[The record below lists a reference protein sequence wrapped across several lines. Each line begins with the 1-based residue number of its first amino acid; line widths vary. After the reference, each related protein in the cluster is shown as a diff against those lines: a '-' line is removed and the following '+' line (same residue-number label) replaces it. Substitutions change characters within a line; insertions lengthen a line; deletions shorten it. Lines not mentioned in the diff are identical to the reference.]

1 MAVQLHQLAAAIYLV
16 AGLLAGLGLAL
27 PTRRLIRASVAVL
40 ALGAVLHGAAFMF
53 LHRSEPTPPLTDT
66 PAAISFTVWI
76 GTLFFLVLQLRSRI
90 ADLVAVV
97 APIAFLGA
105 FLAALRLPHS
115 SPATFSGSGSWPHAH
130 VLLSSA
136 GLALLGLACLAGLTF
151 LAEHGRLK
159 AKRSVRSRFPLPSLE
174 ALDSVNAASL
184 AVGFPLLTLGVLTG
198 MMWVQ
203 TATGAFFS
211 GAAHEMWSVVAWA
224 VYAVLVAGRFVT
236 NQGARQ
242 AAASAVV
249 GFAFLFFAVIGL
261 ELFT

>member
-1 MAVQLHQLAAAIYLV
+1 V
-16 AGLLAGLGLAL
+16 
-27 PTRRLIRASVAVL
+27 VL
-40 ALGAVLHGAAFMF
+40 ALGAAVHGAAFMF
-53 LHRSEPTPPLTDT
+53 LHRGEPTPPLTDT
-66 PAAISFTVWI
+66 PAAVSFAVWI
-76 GTLFFLVLQLRSRI
+76 GTLFFLFLQIRSRVG
-90 ADLVAVV
+90 DLVSVV

-105 FLAALRLPHS
+105 FLAGLRLPHS
-115 SPATFSGSGSWPHAH
+115 GPATFSGSGSWPHAH

-136 GLALLGLACLAGLTF
+136 GLALLGLAGLAGLAF

-159 AKRSVRSRFPLPSLE
+159 AKRPVSARLQLPSLE
-174 ALDSVNAASL
+174 ALDRVNAASL
-184 AVGFPLLTLGVLTG
+184 AIGFPLLTLGVLTG

-203 TATGAFFS
+203 IATGAFFS
-211 GAAHEMWSVVAWA
+211 GAAHELWSVVAWA

-242 AAASAVV
+242 AAASAVL